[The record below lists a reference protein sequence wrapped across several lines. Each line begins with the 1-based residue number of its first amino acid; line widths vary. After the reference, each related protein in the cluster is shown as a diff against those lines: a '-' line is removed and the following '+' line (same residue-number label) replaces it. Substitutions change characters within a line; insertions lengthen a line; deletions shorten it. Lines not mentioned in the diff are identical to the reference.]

1 MARDP
6 LTLARGR
13 LLGDGVTEDELGT
26 IEAEVEALMER
37 AIEAARQAP
46 FPDPDERPA
55 TEFRA

>member
-6 LTLARGR
+6 LTLARER
-13 LLGDGVTEDELGT
+13 LLADGVTEDELAT
-26 IEAEVEALMER
+26 VEADIEALMER

-55 TEFRA
+55 TEYGP